1 MATNRFDAQRNLR
14 VLVTLVVLVVL
25 TSCTGP
31 QPPETTPSPPTTVP
45 TTEPIPADPTSIIS
59 QLQST
64 TVQIFARVRTGGTL
78 QTAWSGSGTI
88 ISADG
93 LILTNA
99 HVASP
104 WAPGVAALYGNPD
117 LVLGPEPD
125 SLVVALTEREDQP
138 PVETY
143 IAELVAVDGPL
154 DLAVIRVT
162 QTVDGSPLDP
172 ADLDLP
178 FVDLGDSDDVHLG
191 DTILVFGFPGAGGDT
206 LTFTRGVVSGF
217 ESQDGIGTRAWIK
230 TDTTF
235 SPGNSG
241 GLAADGQ
248 GLLIGVPSGV
258 TEAAGGAINSLR
270 PVNLAQPVIAAAQAG
285 RTYESPYVVP
295 GSGNEALTLQTWAE
309 DFGEDGCAVNP
320 LTSYPSGAAAL
331 VAVFDYQGMTD
342 GEDFMLTFFYGEQ
355 LVRAEVWPWHEGNSG
370 SCRPFFHHAYGDPLP
385 DGTYEV
391 VLFTGADLH
400 SAGGGSTQ
408 IGEQIAADGVQVG
421 GYVFDA
427 DSGKGIPGALV
438 FVLNP
443 GVDLDAWLDDLSTDA
458 IYTSAETDDDG
469 FYLLPILLERGVSYP
484 AAAGAAGYFDNYG
497 SISLSADTPNE
508 FRIDIELTK

>member
-1 MATNRFDAQRNLR
+1 MATNRIDAQRNLR
-14 VLVTLVVLVVL
+14 ALVALVVLVVL
-25 TSCTGP
+25 ISCTGP
-31 QPPETTPSPPTTVP
+31 QPTETTPSPPTTAP
-45 TTEPIPADPTSIIS
+45 TAEPIPTDPTSIML
-59 QLQST
+59 QLQSA

-78 QTAWSGSGTI
+78 QTTWSGSGTI

-125 SLVVALTEREDQP
+125 LLVVALTKQEDQP

-154 DLAVIRVT
+154 DLAVIRVV
-162 QTVDGSPLDP
+162 QTVDGAPVDP

-178 FVDLGDSDDVHLG
+178 FVDLGNSDDVHLG
-191 DTILVFGFPGAGGDT
+191 DSLLVFGFPGAGGDT
-206 LTFTRGVVSGF
+206 VTFTRGVVSGF
-217 ESQDGIGTRAWIK
+217 EAQERIGNRAWIK

-241 GLAADGQ
+241 GLAADEQ

-285 RTYESPYVVP
+285 QAYESPYVVP
-295 GSGNEALTLQTWAE
+295 GSGNEALTLQHWAE

-320 LTSYPSGAAAL
+320 LSSYTSGAAAL
-331 VAVFDYQGMTD
+331 VAVFGYEGMSD
-342 GEDFMLTFFYGEQ
+342 GEDFMLTFFHREQ
-355 LVRAEVWPWHEGNSG
+355 LIRAEVWSWYEGTSG
-370 SCRPFFHHAYGDPLP
+370 NCRPFFHHEYGEPLP
-385 DGTYEV
+385 DGAYDI
-391 VLFTGADLH
+391 VLFAGADLH
-400 SAGGGSTQ
+400 TAGGGSTQ
-408 IGEQIAADGVQVG
+408 IGGQVAADGVQVG
-421 GYVFDA
+421 GYIFDA

-443 GVDLDAWLDDLSTDA
+443 GADLDAWLDDLSMDDV
-458 IYTSAETDDDG
+458 YTSAETDAEG
-469 FYLLPILLERGVSYP
+469 FYLLPALLERGVRYP

-497 SISLSADTPNE
+497 SIELSADTPDE